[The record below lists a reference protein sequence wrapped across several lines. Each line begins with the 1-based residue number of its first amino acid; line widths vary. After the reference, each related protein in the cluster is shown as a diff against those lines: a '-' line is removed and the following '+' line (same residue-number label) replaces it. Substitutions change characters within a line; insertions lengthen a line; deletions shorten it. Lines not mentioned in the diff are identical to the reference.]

1 MGSFVLFNQKRQEVN
16 AIAVLE
22 QVNFLLKQNNPQIL
36 LILNYELDT
45 ANPDLNIAAIAHF
58 TNSFMSDEKYYLYLV
73 SPAVKAE
80 FSATIAFGE

>member
-36 LILNYELDT
+36 LILNYELDA
-45 ANPDLNIAAIAHF
+45 ANPDLNIAAIANF

-73 SPAVKAE
+73 SPAVKV
-80 FSATIAFGE
+80 